1 MLPLAGEGAVS
12 TLNWDDGRLLTLN
25 GGQSARCT
33 CLSKGE
39 IYAVLL
45 YNSSEFDQT
54 AGVIVVWSNNIPPM
68 KVDVP
73 GTTGDAGSAGMLFIS
88 GSDTNFITLS
98 LGATST
104 AQVTAVIISVSMP
117 TNADGIK
124 DEDLPVDGNLYPF
137 QKLTRYHAVPPTGW
151 SELSLVSAKTQF
163 ISVQMRKAQAT
174 VIVLNEGSG
183 LYDGQVYKLGVTARV
198 KGIVQVLN
206 CPRQTYTNSAV
217 KGDGLSWV
225 WMAADSEANSK
236 DAKIALQLVSMTRG
250 RYSPKTAH

>member
-1 MLPLAGEGAVS
+1 MAGEGAVS

-45 YNSSEFDQT
+45 YNSSEIDQT

-68 KVDVP
+68 TVDVP

-88 GSDTNFITLS
+88 GSDTNFITIS

-104 AQVTAVIISVSMP
+104 AQITAAIVSVSMP

-124 DEDLPVDGNLYPF
+124 DEELPADGSLYPF

-151 SELSLVSAKTQF
+151 SELSLVSTKTQF
-163 ISVQMRKAQAT
+163 ISIQMRKSQAT
-174 VIVLNEGSG
+174 VIVLNEGIG
-183 LYDGQVYKLGVTARV
+183 LYDGQVYKLGVTARA
-198 KGIVQVLN
+198 KRTVQVIKV
-206 CPRQTYTNSAV
+206 PVQTYTNSAV
-217 KGDGLSWV
+217 KGDGLSWIWV
-225 WMAADSEANSK
+225 TADSEANSE
-236 DAKIALQLVSMTRG
+236 DAKIALQLVSMRSRQG
-250 RYSPKTAH
+250 LVKTTH